1 MPERVPSP
9 AVYGIETEY
18 SCMLRFPGDVV
29 EEIVGSCHS
38 PDTKLGLYVQ
48 PKKKGSDHIGDGAM
62 NQALFQL
69 GIERTDW
76 GMLSNGGR
84 LYTDPSGPE
93 YATPETRTAA
103 GAVHR
108 SFDGDE
114 ILYGVFNHLRGKGA
128 LEGFQINRRI
138 VDHNRSSRGIHL
150 NTTTSLPT
158 EPDFLTVNYL
168 ATLNVAKGS
177 MFGSGGL
184 LLDSQGRTAFYHSPR
199 LALTNCLSAEYAA
212 YTKRPLVRYPFKPDG
227 ELSRIETVTS
237 DALNFAWP
245 LRASMVLTKA
255 LTDVIELGYGG
266 RLPLLRDPE
275 RAANTVGKHGYN
287 CHVAVHSGNS
297 FKGVR
302 PLDLIRQICELVL
315 EVDDEYEGHLDQES
329 RQVIPEIIE
338 IADTMAK
345 DPFSVAGVVESVAR
359 YVTMKRKM
367 EEKGFKWDSE
377 AMCRLDYAWDWIGG
391 GIAEGLRKGTKK
403 VGWDGFRQGYS
414 ALDTK
419 KWLAVAPTNTR
430 AHLRGALILEGKS
443 QNASDWHNF
452 DFNDGCGASTYV
464 HPLTTDVDRSVL
476 RDESA
481 VEDPIGDPF

>member
-1 MPERVPSP
+1 MSERVPSP
-9 AVYGIETEY
+9 AIYGIETEY
-18 SCMLRFPGDVV
+18 SCMLRFPGDLV

-48 PKKKGSDHIGDGAM
+48 PKKKGSDHISNSDV
-62 NQALFQL
+62 NKALSRL
-69 GIERTDW
+69 GIYRTDS

-114 ILYGVFNHLRGKGA
+114 ILYGAFNHLRGSGT

-138 VDHNRSSRGIHL
+138 VDHNRSSRGVHL
-150 NTTTSLPT
+150 NTTTSLPV
-158 EPDFLTVNYL
+158 EPDFMIVNYL

-184 LLDSQGRTAFYHSPR
+184 LLDRQGRTAFYHSPR

-212 YTKRPLVRYPFKPDG
+212 YTQRPLVRYPFKPDG

-275 RAANTVGKHGYN
+275 RAAITVGKQGYN
-287 CHVAVHSGNS
+287 CHVAVHSGDS

-302 PLDLIRQICELVL
+302 PLDLIRQICDIVMD
-315 EVDDEYEGHLDQES
+315 VDDEEEHLDTES

-338 IADTMAK
+338 IADTMAR
-345 DPFSVAGVVESVAR
+345 DPFSVAGVVESIAR

-403 VGWDGFRQGYS
+403 VGWDGFREGYS

-430 AHLRGALILEGKS
+430 AHLRGGLIAAAKG
-443 QNASDWHNF
+443 QNGSDWNEL
-452 DFNDGCGASTYV
+452 DLNDGLGLIYV
-464 HPLTTDVDRSVL
+464 HPLT
-476 RDESA
+476 SA
-481 VEDPIGDPF
+481 PFTRPPQADCDFDI